1 MCIVIH
7 MVILCICAENAGIS
21 MLCVE
26 GEPLVGITDREES
39 QMVIRRQIP
48 QPQAEPK
55 PAVVVDIDKEAPKM
69 TAEQYEEFAAIAEQ
83 KREERKKQV
92 LTLRV
97 SPTTMNK
104 AKALGKGY
112 TGILSRLLE
121 LALDD
126 PDMVRKCL

>member
-1 MCIVIH
+1 
-7 MVILCICAENAGIS
+7 
-21 MLCVE
+21 
-26 GEPLVGITDREES
+26 
-39 QMVIRRQIP
+39 MVIRRQMP
-48 QPQAEPK
+48 QQQQVAEPK
-55 PAVVVDIDKEAPKM
+55 PVAKVVGEAEAPKM
-69 TAEQYEEFAAIAEQ
+69 TAEQYEEFAAIAEL

-97 SPTTMNK
+97 SPSTMNK

-126 PDMVRKCL
+126 PEMVRRCL

>member
-1 MCIVIH
+1 
-7 MVILCICAENAGIS
+7 
-21 MLCVE
+21 
-26 GEPLVGITDREES
+26 
-39 QMVIRRQIP
+39 MVIRRQAP
-48 QPQAEPK
+48 QTDAK
-55 PAVVVDIDKEAPKM
+55 AVAPVSVDQTAAKM

-97 SPTTMNK
+97 SPHTMNK

-121 LALDD
+121 MALDD
-126 PDMVRKCL
+126 PEMVRKCL

>member
-1 MCIVIH
+1 MRRQK
-7 MVILCICAENAGIS
+7 G
-21 MLCVE
+21 
-26 GEPLVGITDREES
+26 GEHNT
-39 QMVIRRQIP
+39 MVIRRQMP
-48 QPQAEPK
+48 QQEVKTPTPVNTEQT
-55 PAVVVDIDKEAPKM
+55 VQKM

-97 SPTTMNK
+97 SPSTMNK

-126 PDMVRKCL
+126 PEMVRKCL

>member
-1 MCIVIH
+1 
-7 MVILCICAENAGIS
+7 

-55 PAVVVDIDKEAPKM
+55 TAVVVDIDKEAPKM

>member
-1 MCIVIH
+1 
-7 MVILCICAENAGIS
+7 
-21 MLCVE
+21 
-26 GEPLVGITDREES
+26 
-39 QMVIRRQIP
+39 MVIRRQTP
-48 QPQAEPK
+48 TPQADQPK
-55 PAVVVDIDKEAPKM
+55 AAQVPGTETTAGKM

-83 KREERKKQV
+83 KREARKKQV

-97 SPTTMNK
+97 SPGTMNK

-126 PDMVRKCL
+126 PEMVRKCL

>member
-1 MCIVIH
+1 M
-7 MVILCICAENAGIS
+7 
-21 MLCVE
+21 
-26 GEPLVGITDREES
+26 
-39 QMVIRRQIP
+39 P
-48 QPQAEPK
+48 QQEVKTPTPVNTEQT
-55 PAVVVDIDKEAPKM
+55 VQKM

-97 SPTTMNK
+97 SPSTMNK

-126 PDMVRKCL
+126 PEMVRKCL

>member
-1 MCIVIH
+1 
-7 MVILCICAENAGIS
+7 
-21 MLCVE
+21 
-26 GEPLVGITDREES
+26 
-39 QMVIRRQIP
+39 MVIRRQIP
-48 QPQAEPK
+48 QPEQK
-55 PAVVVDIDKEAPKM
+55 IVTPAPLSTDQTVARM
-69 TAEQYEEFAAIAEQ
+69 TPEQYEEFAAIAEQ

-97 SPTTMNK
+97 SPSTMNK

-126 PDMVRKCL
+126 PEMVRRCL